1 LFNCIESITD
11 EDILLDLPGM
21 YLIVFAGDKKCGD
34 AKELEVG
41 FADA

>member
-1 LFNCIESITD
+1 
-11 EDILLDLPGM
+11 M
-21 YLIVFAGDKKCGD
+21 YLVVFAGDKKCGD